1 MSATS
6 LSQSTTSTQSLL
18 FAGRY
23 KILIF
28 VEGGGREQGRG
39 QGRKGFFEYN
49 NHSNANNYGDFTD
62 KWVVVAIRQSL

>member
-6 LSQSTTSTQSLL
+6 LSQSTTSTQSSL

-28 VEGGGREQGRG
+28 VEGGGNREGG
-39 QGRKGFFEYN
+39 QGRAGRDFLN
-49 NHSNANNYGDFTD
+49 TTTISMRIIIVILQTNA
-62 KWVVVAIRQSL
+62 

>member
-28 VEGGGREQGRG
+28 VEGGGNREGG

-49 NHSNANNYGDFTD
+49 NHSNANNYSDFTD
-62 KWVVVAIRQSL
+62 KCVVVAIRLSL